1 MAAAL
6 HGPPEAPKV
15 TAGESGLRETAY
27 AMVVAAVVVCL
38 IYFGRP
44 LLVPLA
50 LSILMAFA
58 LAPVVEFLR
67 R

>member
-6 HGPPEAPKV
+6 HGPSDAPKV
-15 TAGESGLRETAY
+15 APNDTGLRETAY

-50 LSILMAFA
+50 LSIQW
-58 LAPVVEFLR
+58 PSRWR
-67 R
+67 RWSNFCAV